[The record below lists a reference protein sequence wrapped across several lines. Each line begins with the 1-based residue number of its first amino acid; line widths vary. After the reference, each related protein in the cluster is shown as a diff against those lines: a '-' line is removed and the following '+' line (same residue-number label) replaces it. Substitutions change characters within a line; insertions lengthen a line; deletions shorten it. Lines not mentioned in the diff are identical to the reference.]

1 MQSINIM
8 KLEKYAM
15 HKYIGVI
22 IMDEDEK
29 NNLENRNPGD
39 AREYRDES
47 KGIRGIFRH
56 TLSDDHGLG
65 TGTPQNAGV
74 SSPADRL

>member
-29 NNLENRNPGD
+29 NNLENR
-39 AREYRDES
+39 
-47 KGIRGIFRH
+47 IRGMKSAEFARVQ
-56 TLSDDHGLG
+56 G
-65 TGTPQNAGV
+65 
-74 SSPADRL
+74 

>member
-1 MQSINIM
+1 M

-29 NNLENRNPGD
+29 NNLEK
-39 AREYRDES
+39 REYRDES

-65 TGTPQNAGV
+65 TGTPQNAGL

>member
-39 AREYRDES
+39 DVNFQRFY
-47 KGIRGIFRH
+47 
-56 TLSDDHGLG
+56 
-65 TGTPQNAGV
+65 N
-74 SSPADRL
+74 